1 MVWRGSDIYAS
12 VVKVFGFCDDFGID
26 EFRFDEDGLGA
37 GARGD
42 ARVINELRQ
51 AEGWAI
57 SPPRLSVVAAASLI
71 RKMKPFPAITE
82 SQPD

>member
-12 VVKVFGFCDDFGID
+12 VAKAFGFCDDFGID

-42 ARVINELRQ
+42 ARVINEHRY
-51 AEGWAI
+51 AEGLPQIIAT
-57 SPPRLSVVAAASLI
+57 PFRGAALYLI
-71 RKMKPFPAITE
+71 RKMKLFPATTANRHV
-82 SQPD
+82 